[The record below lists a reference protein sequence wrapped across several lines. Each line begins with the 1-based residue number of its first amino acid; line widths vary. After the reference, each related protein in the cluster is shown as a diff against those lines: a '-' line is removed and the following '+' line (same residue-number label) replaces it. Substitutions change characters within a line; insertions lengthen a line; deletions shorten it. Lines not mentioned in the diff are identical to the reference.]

1 MSTNRSSEE
10 TSIYIIDRDYRL
22 VHFNHALKRRF
33 KDVHCGDVCYEKL
46 CGEDRPCQGCPLN
59 QDSDGAVMFYNKA
72 IQQWVEVSSGNM
84 DWPGLGP
91 CRVILV
97 REINEGNKNLFYNLT
112 SISAYDELFELNFT
126 RDSYKILYHQEGKY
140 VIPAPEGTLSSMV
153 QEVSEHMIHPEDA
166 RRFLEFWEPGRIASC
181 LWDQHGSHIL
191 KGEFRKR
198 KVDGTWCWVV
208 QIVVPILSGAKDE
221 DIVMCFIQDID
232 EQKRREESLAL
243 GNKETEKGTDP
254 ITGLC
259 RRPVFFRQSDAFLKH
274 VNNPE
279 DYCLMAIDIEHF
291 KLFNDWYG
299 QEAGDRLLAMIGELL
314 NKTQSEEGGLAG
326 YMGGDDFVILLPDTP
341 AVLRKLQEEIT
352 RYMKEQGGTAGFLPA
367 FGIYGIDGGGLA
379 VSNMYDMA
387 VIALSSVKG
396 NYAQRVSRY
405 DSRMKQKLEEDHR
418 LLSEIQ
424 RALEHGEITF
434 YAQPK
439 CNMRTGKIVG
449 LESLVRWNHPERG
462 LIAPGVFIPL
472 LENNGLVTKLDLYV
486 WEEVCKNVRK
496 WIDSGRKPVPISV
509 NVSRMDIYT
518 LNVTH
523 VFQELISRYSLDP
536 RLIEIEIT
544 ESAYV
549 EEYKV
554 ITAVVEELRSAGFTV
569 LMDDFGSGYSSLNM
583 LKDVNVDVL
592 KIDMKFLDMDHES
605 VDKGLGILEAITR
618 MANIV
623 GIRMIAEGVESKEQ
637 MELLQDMGCTYG
649 QGYYFYHP
657 MPIEVFEQILSDEA
671 NIDFRGIKARQI
683 ERIRLQELMSGDMVS
698 DAMMNNILGAVA
710 FYDLYDGRLELLRVN
725 EQYCSV
731 TRTTGMDLEEVR
743 KTILDTIFED
753 DRDQVMEIFSRARQN
768 PIKGAEG
775 DLRSRRAHGTSMW
788 MHLRVFFLREQ
799 DGHWLYYGAI
809 SDISQQKQREQQLE
823 ASQRALSS
831 AVHISE
837 KDESFMTLTEENRRA
852 AAAIF
857 AQMTPGGMI
866 GGYCEEGFPL
876 YFANHEMV
884 KLLGYETFEELSEAI
899 RGKVVNTIHPDDR
912 QRVAADIGPRYYTGL
927 EYTTTYRMPKKDGTW
942 FWTLDKG
949 RVIEAEDGRLAIISA
964 CTDISESMEAQR
976 LLRERN
982 SALVRENAE
991 LNILNN
997 DMPGGYHRCARTKDF
1012 DFTYI
1017 SRRFLEIS
1025 GYSRQQIKDLFD
1037 NKFINMIHPQDRGRV
1052 TGEVD
1057 CLTGRDSC
1065 GIMVYRMQSPRGYI
1079 WIVDQTNYLIYE
1091 NREYLQGVVT
1101 ELSELQK
1108 IVDSIQP
1115 IKLQ

>member
-1 MSTNRSSEE
+1 MGTKRGSDE
-10 TSIYIIDRDYRL
+10 TSIYVIDRDYRL
-22 VHFNHALKRRF
+22 VYFNGTLKGRF
-33 KDVHCGDVCYEKL
+33 KDVRCGDFCYEKL

-59 QDSDGAVMFYNKA
+59 QDTDGAVMFYNKA
-72 IQQWVEVSSGNM
+72 IRQWVEVDSGDM

-97 REINEGNKNLFYNLT
+97 REINESNKNLFYNLT

-126 RDSYKILYHQEGKY
+126 RDYYKILYHQEGKY

-153 QEVSEHMIHPEDA
+153 RDVSEHMIHPGDA
-166 RRFLEFWEPGRIASC
+166 KRFLEFWEPERITSS
-181 LWDQHGSHIL
+181 LLNPNDSHVL

-198 KVDGTWCWVV
+198 KVDNTWCWVA
-208 QIVVPILSGAKDE
+208 QIVVPILKGAGDE

-232 EQKRREESLAL
+232 EQKRREESLTL
-243 GNKETEKGTDP
+243 GNKEAEEGTDP

-259 RRPVFFRQSDAFLKH
+259 RRPVFFRQSDAFLKQAE
-274 VNNPE
+274 NPE

-299 QEAGDRLLAMIGELL
+299 QEAGDRLLATIGNLL
-314 NKTQSEEGGLAG
+314 KKTQEKEGGLAG
-326 YMGGDDFVILLPDTP
+326 YMGGDDFVILLPDAP

-367 FGIYGIDGGGLA
+367 FGIYGIGGGALQ
-379 VSNMYDMA
+379 VSNMYDLA

-405 DSRMKQKLEEDHR
+405 DIRMKQKLEEDHR

-439 CNMRTGKIVG
+439 CNMRTGRIVG

-462 LIAPGVFIPL
+462 LISPGAFIPL
-472 LENNGLVTKLDLYV
+472 LESNGLVTKLDLYV
-486 WEEVCKNVRK
+486 WEEVCKRVKK
-496 WIDSGRKPVPISV
+496 WIDSGHRAVPISV

-518 LNVTH
+518 LNVPQ
-523 VFQELISRYSLDP
+523 VFQELINRYSLDP

-605 VDKGLGILEAITR
+605 MGKSMGILEAITR

-623 GIRMIAEGVESKEQ
+623 GIRMIAEGVENKEQ
-637 MELLQDMGCTYG
+637 MELLLDMGCTYG

-657 MPIEVFEQILSDEA
+657 MPIEVFEPILSDEA

-683 ERIRLQELMSGDMVS
+683 ERIRLQDLLNGDMVS
-698 DAMMNNILGAVA
+698 DAIMNNILGAVA
-710 FYDLYDGRLELLRVN
+710 FYDLYDGRLELLSVN

-731 TRTTGMDLEEVR
+731 TGTTAVDLEEVR
-743 KTILDTIFED
+743 KTILDTILEED
-753 DRDQVMEIFSRARQN
+753 QDQVMDIFSRAREN

-775 DLRSRRAHGTSMW
+775 DMRIRRGDGTPMW

-799 DGHWLYYGAI
+799 DGHWLYYGA
-809 SDISQQKQREQQLE
+809 
-823 ASQRALSS
+823 
-831 AVHISE
+831 V
-837 KDESFMTLTEENRRA
+837 
-852 AAAIF
+852 
-857 AQMTPGGMI
+857 
-866 GGYCEEGFPL
+866 
-876 YFANHEMV
+876 
-884 KLLGYETFEELSEAI
+884 
-899 RGKVVNTIHPDDR
+899 
-912 QRVAADIGPRYYTGL
+912 
-927 EYTTTYRMPKKDGTW
+927 
-942 FWTLDKG
+942 
-949 RVIEAEDGRLAIISA
+949 
-964 CTDISESMEAQR
+964 
-976 LLRERN
+976 
-982 SALVRENAE
+982 
-991 LNILNN
+991 
-997 DMPGGYHRCARTKDF
+997 
-1012 DFTYI
+1012 
-1017 SRRFLEIS
+1017 S
-1025 GYSRQQIKDLFD
+1025 GISRQQR
-1037 NKFINMIHPQDRGRV
+1037 NM
-1052 TGEVD
+1052 
-1057 CLTGRDSC
+1057 
-1065 GIMVYRMQSPRGYI
+1065 
-1079 WIVDQTNYLIYE
+1079 
-1091 NREYLQGVVT
+1091 
-1101 ELSELQK
+1101 
-1108 IVDSIQP
+1108 
-1115 IKLQ
+1115 